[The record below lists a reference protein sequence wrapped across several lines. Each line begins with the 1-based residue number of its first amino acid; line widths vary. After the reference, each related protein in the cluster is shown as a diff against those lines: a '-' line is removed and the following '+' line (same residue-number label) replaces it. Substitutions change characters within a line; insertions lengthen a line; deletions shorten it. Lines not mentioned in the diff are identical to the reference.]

1 MTTSQLSLLDLMKPT
16 NLTKDYGEL
25 LTIAKQSVITVTCA
39 QIEAVESKT
48 RGQSQSRI
56 WYQMRS
62 GRITASNFKS
72 ACHTDEAT
80 PSNSLIT
87 TICHPELVKFTSV
100 ATSWGL
106 NHEKTARDLYQSLFT
121 TVHED
126 FKVWPYITVITHMC
140 RWKKTVLY
148 ILMRI
153 TPSLLPLQ
161 ME

>member
-1 MTTSQLSLLDLMKPT
+1 MKPT

-126 FKVWPYITVITHMC
+126 FKVWPYITV
-140 RWKKTVLY
+140 VL
-148 ILMRI
+148 
-153 TPSLLPLQ
+153 SLFLSRHIMLHFLLLICAGGRRLCFIY
-161 ME
+161 

>member
-1 MTTSQLSLLDLMKPT
+1 MSQNLWMTTSQLSLLDLMKPT

-62 GRITASNFKS
+62 GRITASN
-72 ACHTDEAT
+72 
-80 PSNSLIT
+80 SLIT

-126 FKVWPYITVITHMC
+126 FKVWPYITV
-140 RWKKTVLY
+140 VL
-148 ILMRI
+148 
-153 TPSLLPLQ
+153 SLFLSRHIMLHFLLLICAGGRRLCFIY
-161 ME
+161 